1 MSVSRRDQMEQL
13 LRDPIIPG
21 VRDLSLLASEF
32 LIRPRTVFVLG
43 GSLNDLGEPIATLQ
57 RVGFRCF
64 VHVDLLRG
72 LSTDNEGIRF
82 LADYMGPTG
91 IITTHA
97 GVVQAARDAGLL
109 TLLRIFALD
118 SKGLASGIAQ
128 ARSAN
133 ADAVEILPGVV
144 PRAVKYVSNRLR
156 IPVIAGGLIVSIDDV
171 REALQAGATAVS
183 TSSPAL
189 WSLEPTRPPA

>member
-1 MSVSRRDQMEQL
+1 MPASRREQMEQVL
-13 LRDPIIPG
+13 SDPIVPG
-21 VRDLSLLASEF
+21 VRDLALLAPEF
-32 LIRPRTVFVLG
+32 LIRPRTVFILG
-43 GSLNDLGEPIATLQ
+43 GSLNDLGEPIASLQ

-97 GVVQAARDAGLL
+97 GVVQAAREVGML

-118 SKGLASGIAQ
+118 SKGLTSGLAQ
-128 ARSAN
+128 ARNAN

-144 PRAVKYVSNRLR
+144 PRAVKYVSERLR
-156 IPVIAGGLIVSIDDV
+156 LPVIAGGLIVSVDDV
-171 REALQAGATAVS
+171 REALEAGATAVS
-183 TSSPAL
+183 TSSPPL
-189 WSLEPTRPPA
+189 WTLPPTVRP